1 VEPDRTPID
10 AVAPLRISFCGGGTD
25 LPHWYEEHGGAVLSA
40 TIDHSVRVRLVPRDD
55 REIRVRSLDL
65 GHMVAYHLDRGPAYD
80 GVMDLP
86 KAAIARMGITRGVDL
101 QIESDAPPGS
111 GLGGSSALVTAVVA
125 ALSMLTDR
133 RLTAHEVARLSH
145 RIEREDLGISGGWQ
159 DQYAA
164 AFGGFNFLE
173 FSRAEVSVS
182 PVRAISQTLAAL
194 GRQLLLCYTGS
205 VRRNVGLI
213 DRQIQLHREG
223 REDTILGMK
232 RLHEMA
238 FAMRHAIERGDID
251 VLG

>member
-1 VEPDRTPID
+1 R
-10 AVAPLRISFCGGGTD
+10 
-25 LPHWYEEHGGAVLSA
+25 
-40 TIDHSVRVRLVPRDD
+40 RD
-55 REIRVRSLDL
+55 V
-65 GHMVAYHLDRGPAYD
+65 VAYRAERRPAEQ
-80 GVMDLP
+80 GVIDLP
-86 KAAIARMGITRGVDL
+86 KAAIARIGITRGVVL
-101 QIESDAPPGS
+101 LIESDAPAGS

-125 ALSMLTDR
+125 ALAMLTDR

-182 PVRAISQTLAAL
+182 PVGASVETLATL

-223 REDTILGMK
+223 REDTILGM
-232 RLHEMA
+232 
-238 FAMRHAIERGDID
+238 
-251 VLG
+251 